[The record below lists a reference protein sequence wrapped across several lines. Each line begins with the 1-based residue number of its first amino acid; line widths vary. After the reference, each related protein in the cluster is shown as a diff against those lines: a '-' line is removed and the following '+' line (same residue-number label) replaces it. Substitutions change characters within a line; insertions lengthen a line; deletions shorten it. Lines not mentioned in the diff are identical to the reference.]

1 MLEDLYTE
9 VRVSDEPPPNTQ
21 DLIKRIIY
29 SIRKLIQASEIHT
42 KELNK
47 KYRISTPQLNCLLAL
62 NEKGSLP
69 PSQIAKYIMVNS
81 STVTGIIDRLEQKGL
96 VKRVR
101 KKSDR
106 RLISIELTEAGLLL
120 VQKAP
125 PPIQLEIMDGLNKLE
140 ITQLNHISSGLDMLI
155 TMLDKH
161 YLKVSRSNSKK
172 IS

>member
-1 MLEDLYTE
+1 MLEDLYTGDCVAE
-9 VRVSDEPPPNTQ
+9 QPPPNTH
-21 DLIKRIIY
+21 DLIKKIIY
-29 SIRKLIQASEIHT
+29 SIRKLIQASEIYT

-47 KYRISTPQLNCLLAL
+47 KYLISTPQLNCLLIL

-81 STVTGIIDRLEQKGL
+81 STVTGIIDRLEQKNL

-106 RLISIELTEAGLLL
+106 RLISIELTEAGFLL

-125 PPIQLEIMDGLNKLE
+125 PPIQHEIIDGLNELD
-140 ITQLNHISSGLDMLI
+140 ISQLNHIANSLDMLI
-155 TMLDKH
+155 SILDNH
-161 YLKVSRSNSKK
+161 YLKVARSNNKK

>member
-9 VRVSDEPPPNTQ
+9 NCVAEQPPPNTQ
-21 DLIKRIIY
+21 DLIKKIIY
-29 SIRKLIQASEIHT
+29 SIRKLIQASEIYT

-47 KYRISTPQLNCLLAL
+47 KYQISTPQLNCLLAL

-81 STVTGIIDRLEQKGL
+81 STVTGIIDRLEQKAL

-106 RLISIELTEAGLLL
+106 RLISIELTEAGFLL

-125 PPIQLEIMDGLNKLE
+125 PPIQLEIIDGLNKLDSS
-140 ITQLNHISSGLDMLI
+140 QLNHIASGLDTL
-155 TMLDKH
+155 TCLLDKH
-161 YLKVSRSNSKK
+161 YLKTDRNNKK